1 VFLSH
6 RFTQPANI
14 ARGIAAAKIARREKE
29 VRMPYRFNSV
39 DILVGVGLCAIV
51 FGAMLLIVATSGAFL
66 VSGPQPAVISEGLPS
81 TEAAWLQ
88 PALGRAIVER
98 DLLQQRTDQITTAA
112 TTEWNQAMM
121 AHRSLEANRGGP
133 FAFVMDRAATVPQE
147 HAARVQTVMG
157 RAIVNFTQ
165 RGIRSGMLSADLYLS
180 DYNQGMIA
188 AIEARGRRMHDEFAS
203 TWQAVLGRW
212 IVDVSRDSMRRM
224 AEVQEQL
231 GSAIVH
237 MTQAKMGLEGAW
249 ASNQYQLGSLMAA
262 VDRTA
267 PADDGMALLAA
278 GEGTEQQVSTSMRLP
293 VIPDVSATYLIAAA
307 MVLCGVFFG
316 GLVLSAAAREAK
328 ALAEARRNA
337 GRWAYRMAS

>member
-1 VFLSH
+1 
-6 RFTQPANI
+6 
-14 ARGIAAAKIARREKE
+14 
-29 VRMPYRFNSV
+29 
-39 DILVGVGLCAIV
+39 
-51 FGAMLLIVATSGAFL
+51 MLLIVATSGAFL
-66 VSGPQPAVISEGLPS
+66 VSGPQSAVIDQGLPS

-98 DLLQQRTDQITTAA
+98 DLLQQRTDQLTTAA

-121 AHRSLEANRGGP
+121 AHRSLEANHGGP
-133 FAFVMDRAATVPQE
+133 FAFIMDRAATVPQE

-165 RGIRSGMLSADLYLS
+165 RGIRSGVLSADLYLS
-180 DYNQGMIA
+180 DYNQGTIA
-188 AIEARGRRMHDEFAS
+188 AIETRGQRMHDEFAS

-212 IVDVSRDSMRRM
+212 IVDVSRDYMRRT

-249 ASNQYQLGSLMAA
+249 AANQYQLGSLMAA

-267 PADDGMALLAA
+267 PTDDGMALLAA
-278 GEGTEQQVSTSMRLP
+278 GEGTGAQVSTSLRLP
-293 VIPDVSATYLIAAA
+293 LIPDVPAAYLIAAA
-307 MVLCGVFFG
+307 LVLCGVFFG
-316 GLVLSAAAREAK
+316 GLMLSAAAREAK

-337 GRWAYRMAS
+337 GRWVYRMAA

>member
-1 VFLSH
+1 
-6 RFTQPANI
+6 
-14 ARGIAAAKIARREKE
+14 
-29 VRMPYRFNSV
+29 MPYRFNSL

-51 FGAMLLIVATSGAFL
+51 FGAMVLVFATSGAFL
-66 VSGPQPAVISEGLPS
+66 VSGPQSGAIEEGLPS

-98 DLLQQRTDQITTAA
+98 ELLQQRTDQITASATA
-112 TTEWNQAMM
+112 EWNQAMM
-121 AHRSLEANRGGP
+121 AHRNLQAIRGGP
-133 FAFVMDRAATVPQE
+133 FAFVMDRAVTVPQE

-157 RAIVNFTQ
+157 RGIVNFTQ
-165 RGIRSGMLSADLYLS
+165 RGIRSGVLSADLYLS
-180 DYNQGMIA
+180 DYNQDLIA
-188 AIEARGRRMHDEFAS
+188 ATEARARRMQQEFAS
-203 TWQAVLGRW
+203 TWQSVLGRW
-212 IVDVSRDSMRRM
+212 IVDVSREHLRRM

-249 ASNQYQLGSLMAA
+249 AANQYQLGSLMAA

-267 PADDGMALLAA
+267 TTDDRAVLLASDEA
-278 GEGTEQQVSTSMRLP
+278 MRPEVTGSIGLP
-293 VIPDVSATYLIAAA
+293 FIPDFPIGYLIAAA
-307 MVLCGVFFG
+307 VLLCGVFFG

-337 GRWAYRMAS
+337 GRWVYRMAS

>member
-1 VFLSH
+1 
-6 RFTQPANI
+6 
-14 ARGIAAAKIARREKE
+14 
-29 VRMPYRFNSV
+29 MPYRFNSV

-165 RGIRSGMLSADLYLS
+165 RGIRGGMLSADLYLS
-180 DYNQGMIA
+180 DYNQGTIA

-212 IVDVSRDSMRRM
+212 IVDVSRDRMRRM

-267 PADDGMALLAA
+267 PADEGMALLAA
-278 GEGTEQQVSTSMRLP
+278 GEGTGQQVSTSMRLP